1 MEFTDIIGVQELFEN
16 DDNIDKLLHYVIT
29 RVEFSQDIKEHI
41 YIIISDALNI
51 LPIFLKIA
59 KTDKMKL

>member
-29 RVEFSQDIKEHI
+29 KGRVFPGYKGTYLYNNGRLYNQLEQKIK
-41 YIIISDALNI
+41 
-51 LPIFLKIA
+51 
-59 KTDKMKL
+59 

>member
-16 DDNIDKLLHYVIT
+16 DDNIDKLLHYVI
-29 RVEFSQDIKEHI
+29 IKEHI

-59 KTDKMKL
+59 KTGKMKL